1 MSLVSKRLSVSELS
15 DRILDMAKTGVYR
28 QSVLEALAPLA
39 TQKEIRLAIAYAKKF
54 GLHSVSSL
62 RDAELGTYYQL
73 DVAKYQSLRHA
84 LHSSIELRDDEN
96 LFKSAVDLTQ
106 TIQTMLISAKALAIS
121 LLMIGILS
129 IFINHGQANLS
140 IFAGAIGVASVWLI
154 QRILAQRVLPR

>member
-73 DVAKYQSLRHA
+73 DVAKYESLRHA
-84 LHSSIELRDDEN
+84 LHSSIELDDEN

-106 TIQTMLISAKALAIS
+106 TIQTMLVSAKALAMS
-121 LLMIGILS
+121 LFTIGIVS

-140 IFAGAIGVASVWLI
+140 IFAGAIGVAVMWLI

>member
-1 MSLVSKRLSVSELS
+1 MSLISKRLSVSELS

-62 RDAELGTYYQL
+62 RDTELGTYYQL
-73 DVAKYQSLRHA
+73 DVAKYESLRHA
-84 LHSSIELRDDEN
+84 LHCSIELNDEH

-106 TIQTMLISAKALAIS
+106 TIRTMLVSAKALAIS
-121 LLMIGILS
+121 LLTIGILS
-129 IFINHGQANLS
+129 TFINHGQVNLS
-140 IFAGAIGVASVWLI
+140 IFAGAIGVAGVWLI